1 MSEVTAETLEFDAV
15 IEGENLT
22 PEQFKRFI
30 EDEESV
36 EVTGIRVAS
45 KVIKHNPGKEIDRMA
60 IFTLATEG
68 VEPIEVEV
76 GALTEFEY
84 EAMKIIADKPKHG
97 FEMYNDNREGDKLYI
112 KLELVGDSVDGC
124 CQLC

>member
-1 MSEVTAETLEFDAV
+1 
-15 IEGENLT
+15 
-22 PEQFKRFI
+22 
-30 EDEESV
+30 
-36 EVTGIRVAS
+36 
-45 KVIKHNPGKEIDRMA
+45 MA

-112 KLELVGDSVDGC
+112 KLELVGDSVPVIEM
-124 CQLC
+124 

>member
-15 IEGENLT
+15 IEGKNLT

-30 EDEESV
+30 EDEESAD
-36 EVTGIRVAS
+36 VTGIRVTS
-45 KVIKHNPGKEIDRMA
+45 KVTKHNPSKETDRLA
-60 IFTLATEG
+60 IFTLDTDG

-84 EAMKIIADKPKHG
+84 EAMNLIAERAKNG
-97 FEMYNDNREGDKLYI
+97 FKMYNDNREGDNLHI
-112 KLELVGDSVDGC
+112 KLELVGDSVPVIEM
-124 CQLC
+124 

>member
-36 EVTGIRVAS
+36 EVTGIRVTS
-45 KVIKHNPGKEIDRMA
+45 KVIKHNPGKEIDRLA

-84 EAMKIIADKPKHG
+84 EAMKLIAERAKNG
-97 FEMYNDNREGDKLYI
+97 FEMYNDNREGDNLHI
-112 KLELVGDSVDGC
+112 KLELVGDSVP
-124 CQLC
+124 LIEM

>member
-36 EVTGIRVAS
+36 EVTGIRVTS
-45 KVIKHNPGKEIDRMA
+45 KVIKHNPGKEIDRLA

-68 VEPIEVEV
+68 VEPIKVEV

-84 EAMKIIADKPKHG
+84 EAMKIIADNPKHG

-112 KLELVGDSVDGC
+112 KLELVSDSVPVIEM
-124 CQLC
+124 

>member
-1 MSEVTAETLEFDAV
+1 MSEVTAETLAFDAV
-15 IEGENLT
+15 IEGKILT

-36 EVTGIRVAS
+36 DVTGIRVTS
-45 KVIKHNPGKEIDRMA
+45 KVVKHNPGKETDRLA

-84 EAMKIIADKPKHG
+84 EAMNLIAERAKNG
-97 FEMYNDNREGDKLYI
+97 FEMYNANREGDNLHI
-112 KLELVGDSVDGC
+112 KLELVGDSVPVIEM
-124 CQLC
+124 

>member
-1 MSEVTAETLEFDAV
+1 MSEVTAETLAFDAV
-15 IEGENLT
+15 IEGKNLT

-36 EVTGIRVAS
+36 DVTGIRVTS
-45 KVIKHNPGKEIDRMA
+45 KVVKHNPGKETDRLA

-84 EAMKIIADKPKHG
+84 EAMNLIAERANNG
-97 FEMYNDNREGDKLYI
+97 FEMYNDNREGDNLHI
-112 KLELVGDSVDGC
+112 KLELVGDSVPVIEM
-124 CQLC
+124 